1 MMSGRVSTWSGS
13 LVLVSLVLAAW
24 SVSAAGGRP
33 VLINGSEEKKTYDC
47 RGDSAVVNGGENV
60 LTFRNCSQITVNG
73 GDNVIDAGV
82 VEVINALGS
91 GNKITWT
98 ETADGKRPVISSL
111 GQGNTITSKPAA
123 AGAAPVAK
131 AAAKAGATDA
141 AKAPPAGSAKASPAA
156 DGATGECASV
166 AGRWRLSGTCGPDVC
181 VITQQGCTVDLACR
195 GGTVSYAGSV
205 SGSTVEFA
213 GRSGAGVA
221 GTCHG
226 TLTGKKLSGT
236 CGVQG
241 VPTCRFSATAGKQ

>member
-1 MMSGRVSTWSGS
+1 VSTWPGS
-13 LVLVSLVLAAW
+13 LVLVSLVLAA
-24 SVSAAGGRP
+24 SSASAAGGRP
-33 VLINGSEEKKTYDC
+33 VVINGSEEKKTYDC

-82 VEVINALGS
+82 VEAINALGS

-98 ETADGKRPVISSL
+98 ETADGKRPVVSSL
-111 GQGNTITSKPAA
+111 GQGNSITSKPAA
-123 AGAAPVAK
+123 AGAAAPAGK
-131 AAAKAGATDA
+131 AAAKAGAADG
-141 AKAPPAGSAKASPAA
+141 AKAPAASAKASPAA

-181 VITQQGCTVDLACR
+181 VITQQGCAVDLACR
-195 GGTVSYAGSV
+195 GGTVSYAGTV
-205 SGSTVEFA
+205 SGGTVEFA

-236 CGVQG
+236 CGIQG
-241 VPTCRFSATAGKQ
+241 VPTCRFSASAGKQ